1 MIIDPPES
9 LSPGAY
15 LSLARK
21 LRDAPGDG
29 QPVGLALLSSNS
41 FSFLEPYVVVECAR
55 RGLAATPECGAFG
68 QIEQAI
74 LDASA
79 PAVTSDT
86 DVIVIAL
93 RIEDVFGDAFVQD
106 DGSALREAAAQ
117 CVDRLE
123 QCVDLARS
131 RSDAA
136 ILVANFSRPAVA
148 ASANVFGANFV
159 DGSAHIIATANAELA
174 KRLVDKADV
183 CIWDYEGLVASRGVA
198 EWTDPRLWCLARQ
211 PIAGAQL
218 PFAAA
223 HLARSIAG
231 TVFER
236 AKCLVLDLDNT
247 LWGGAAGDDGIEGI
261 DIGDDYPGSVFKQF
275 QQAVAGLGRRGVLL
289 AIASKNDEA
298 PVREIF
304 EKHPDLVLRWD
315 DFSSRRINWD
325 AKSENLDAIAKEL
338 NIGLDAL
345 VLFDDNPVEREEV
358 RINAP
363 DVHVVDVPASPLGYV
378 DALFGSGF
386 FDSPVRSAE
395 DRERA
400 GYYRNEARRR
410 ADRDAATS
418 MEEFLA
424 SLEMQATVGDI
435 GPETIT
441 RIAQLVGKTNQ
452 FNLTTRRHTQ
462 ARLQQMADDDDWDV
476 RWMRIN
482 DRYGDSGL
490 IGVSI
495 VHYEDRVATIDSF
508 LMSCRVMNRT
518 VEQAMLR
525 DVIEKAIARG
535 CETLRGDYIA
545 TDRNAVVSE
554 FLVSNGFS
562 PVSGTSGF
570 EISLED
576 PAGLPGWPEAI
587 GRES

>member
-1 MIIDPPES
+1 MSIDPPES
-9 LSPGAY
+9 LTPGAY

-21 LRDAPGDG
+21 LRDDPGDG
-29 QPVGLALLSSNS
+29 RPVRLALLSSNS

-55 RGLAATPECGAFG
+55 RGLAAAPVCGAFG

-74 LDASA
+74 LDTSS

-93 RIEDVFGDAFVQD
+93 RIEDAFGDAYLRAD
-106 DGSALREAAAQ
+106 SGSLRDAAAQ
-117 CVDRLE
+117 CIDRLE

-131 RSDAA
+131 RSDAG

-148 ASANVFGANFV
+148 AAANVFGANLV
-159 DGSAHIIATANAELA
+159 DGSAHIIAGANAELA
-174 KRLVDKADV
+174 TRLADKPDV
-183 CIWDYEGLVASRGVA
+183 CVWDYDGLVASRGVSR
-198 EWTDPRLWCLARQ
+198 WTDPRLWYLARQ
-211 PIAGAQL
+211 PIAGVHL

-231 TVFER
+231 MTFER

-261 DIGDDYPGSVFKQF
+261 EIGDDYPGSVFKEF
-275 QQAVAGLGRRGVLL
+275 QHAVAGLGRRGVLL
-289 AIASKNDEA
+289 AIASKNDEG

-304 EKHPDLVLRWD
+304 EQHPDLVLRWD

-325 AKSENLDAIAKEL
+325 AKSENLDAIAREL

-378 DALFGSGF
+378 EALFGSGF
-386 FDSPVRSAE
+386 FDSPAHSAE
-395 DRERA
+395 DAQRA
-400 GYYRNEARRR
+400 GYYRTEARRQ
-410 ADRDAATS
+410 ADQAAATS
-418 MEEFLA
+418 MEDFLA
-424 SLEMQATVGDI
+424 SLDMQATVGEA

-452 FNLTTRRHTQ
+452 FNLTTRRHTA
-462 ARLQQMADDDDWDV
+462 ARLQQMAGDDDWDV
-476 RWMRIN
+476 RWMRLR

-495 VHYEDRVATIDSF
+495 VHYEGDVATIDSF

-525 DVIEKAIARG
+525 DVIEHAMARG
-535 CETLRGDYIA
+535 CRTLRGEYLA
-545 TDRNAVVSE
+545 TDRNAVVKDFFSK
-554 FLVSNGFS
+554 NGFS
-562 PVSGTSGF
+562 ATGETAVF
-570 EISLED
+570 EAKLD
-576 PAGLPGWPEAI
+576 DGKGLPEWPQAI
-587 GRES
+587 GR